1 MQYSFFFIFENILNC
16 QKIIHIKSPIS
27 LFHEGLLSD
36 YISCNFI
43 INYHYG
49 SYRECACIFKH
60 SQKYTD
66 RKTKRIIIRELLI
79 ALIILLFFMFVGR
92 YLLQMLEIEQSS
104 LGIAGG
110 IILFIIAIRMIFPG
124 TKPMFSHNET
134 TEPLIVPL
142 AVPMLAGPS
151 AIAAV
156 ILFMAKEPNRW
167 VEWTFVVFVACLIT
181 GVILVSSETL
191 GRKLGNRALIA
202 IERLMGI
209 ILVMVSVDFILDG
222 IKQTFNI

>member
-1 MQYSFFFIFENILNC
+1 MTILAAILLLVIIMDPIGNVPVFLSILKNI
-16 QKIIHIKSPIS
+16 PI
-27 LFHEGLLSD
+27 ERRR
-36 YISCNFI
+36 I
-43 INYHYG
+43 
-49 SYRECACIFKH
+49 
-60 SQKYTD
+60 
-66 RKTKRIIIRELLI
+66 IIIRELLI
-79 ALIILLFFMFVGR
+79 AFIILLFFMFVGR
-92 YLLQMLEIEQSS
+92 YVLQMLEIEQSS
-104 LGIAGG
+104 LGVTGG

-124 TKPMFSHNET
+124 TKPLFSHNET

-156 ILFMAKEPNRW
+156 ILFMAQEPNRW
-167 VEWTFVVFVACLIT
+167 VEWTFVVFIACLIS

-222 IKQTFNI
+222 IKQTFGI

>member
-1 MQYSFFFIFENILNC
+1 MTILAAILLLVIIMDPIGNVPVFLSILKNIPLERRR
-16 QKIIHIKSPIS
+16 I
-27 LFHEGLLSD
+27 
-36 YISCNFI
+36 
-43 INYHYG
+43 
-49 SYRECACIFKH
+49 
-60 SQKYTD
+60 
-66 RKTKRIIIRELLI
+66 IIIRELLI
-79 ALIILLFFMFVGR
+79 AFIILLFFMFVGR

-104 LGIAGG
+104 LGVTGG

-124 TKPMFSHNET
+124 TKPLFSHNET

-156 ILFMAKEPNRW
+156 ILFMAQEPNRW
-167 VEWTFVVFVACLIT
+167 VEWTFVVFVACLIS

>member
-1 MQYSFFFIFENILNC
+1 MTILAAILLLIIIMDPIGNVPIFLSILKNI
-16 QKIIHIKSPIS
+16 PI
-27 LFHEGLLSD
+27 ERRR
-36 YISCNFI
+36 I
-43 INYHYG
+43 
-49 SYRECACIFKH
+49 
-60 SQKYTD
+60 
-66 RKTKRIIIRELLI
+66 IIIRELLI

-142 AVPMLAGPS
+142 AVPLLAGPS

>member
-1 MQYSFFFIFENILNC
+1 MTVLAAILLLIIIMDPIGNVPVFLSILKNIPLERRR
-16 QKIIHIKSPIS
+16 I
-27 LFHEGLLSD
+27 
-36 YISCNFI
+36 
-43 INYHYG
+43 
-49 SYRECACIFKH
+49 
-60 SQKYTD
+60 
-66 RKTKRIIIRELLI
+66 IIIRELLI
-79 ALIILLFFMFVGR
+79 AFIILLFFMFVGR

-104 LGIAGG
+104 LGVTGG

-124 TKPMFSHNET
+124 TKPLFSHNET

-156 ILFMAKEPNRW
+156 ILFMAQEPNRW
-167 VEWTFVVFVACLIT
+167 VEWTFVVFIACLIS

-222 IKQTFNI
+222 IKQTFGI

>member
-1 MQYSFFFIFENILNC
+1 MTILAAILLLIIIMDPIGNVPVFLSILKNI
-16 QKIIHIKSPIS
+16 PI
-27 LFHEGLLSD
+27 ERRR
-36 YISCNFI
+36 I
-43 INYHYG
+43 
-49 SYRECACIFKH
+49 
-60 SQKYTD
+60 
-66 RKTKRIIIRELLI
+66 IIIRELLI

-142 AVPMLAGPS
+142 AVPLLAGPS

-167 VEWTFVVFVACLIT
+167 VEWTFVVFVACLIS

>member
-1 MQYSFFFIFENILNC
+1 MTVLAAILLLIIIMDPIGNVPVFLSILKNI
-16 QKIIHIKSPIS
+16 PI
-27 LFHEGLLSD
+27 ERRR
-36 YISCNFI
+36 I
-43 INYHYG
+43 
-49 SYRECACIFKH
+49 
-60 SQKYTD
+60 
-66 RKTKRIIIRELLI
+66 IIIRELLI
-79 ALIILLFFMFVGR
+79 AFIILLFFMFVGR
-92 YLLQMLEIEQSS
+92 YVLQMLEIEQSS
-104 LGIAGG
+104 LGVTGG

-124 TKPMFSHNET
+124 TKPLFSHNET

-156 ILFMAKEPNRW
+156 ILFMAQEPNRW
-167 VEWTFVVFVACLIT
+167 VEWTFVVFIACLIS

-222 IKQTFNI
+222 VKQTFGI